1 MLPDARDREEEMRA
15 HLELYIDELESRGIA
30 PEEARRQA
38 RLKFGNPRAK
48 LEAVADVRRGAFL
61 SAIWRDARYAA
72 RVLRR
77 TPVFTATAIATLALV
92 IGANTAVFSLADA
105 ILIRSLPYPE
115 PDRLGLIHYT
125 SNDANGMYTGRAVD
139 GAMWEAVR
147 DHVPSFDAAVMG
159 GGGGGANLVIGD
171 AAAFIRQQRVSAS
184 FFRVLGVMP
193 ERGRQFLP
201 EEDLPAGPAVTV
213 LSHAIWQRFFNGDPS
228 IVGRSILLRGEPYT
242 VVGVMPADFVS
253 TRPDVDLWT
262 PLRPS
267 RSGEGG
273 GTNFQTIVRLKPGAT
288 WTQARGELTAAKSAA
303 FALLGE
309 PEGTERYLGVESM
322 QDGLAE
328 GVREPIV
335 MLGWAV
341 AAVLLIACVN
351 LAALLLARGGSRAKE
366 IATRMALGSGRGAV
380 IRQLMVEAAVLAL
393 AGGALGLLVAQFG
406 LSGLKLLGSGTFEE
420 WGTVAL
426 NARVLSMTLG
436 LSLFTS
442 FVFGLVPA
450 IQASRLNVQLAIVS
464 GGTRSIAG
472 SSKQWPRRLL
482 VVAEVALGVVLLV
495 TAGLL
500 VRTFVNLRSLDPGF
514 DPDGLVTASVSLQD
528 ARYRDAVSINRL
540 FDDSLRRL
548 GETPGVESAAVSL
561 EMPYERLLNSGYR
574 FTDDAAAEP
583 RTTNQTYI
591 TPGFLKTLRIPVKQG
606 RDLRETDT
614 AATPPVAL
622 VNETFARVYSKG
634 RDALGRRIR
643 IGSVEREIVGITGD
657 VRQRRSFSG
666 EGIDDGPIV
675 SLPLVFIP
683 AAQTSDGTFRTAHT
697 WFVPVWTV
705 RTRDVGAAGAALR
718 AAIAGADPRL
728 PVTATR
734 SMSDVM
740 AAAMSQQRL
749 LMTLVAVL
757 AGVALLLASIGIH
770 GLIAHAVDE
779 RRREFGIRMALGATS
794 GQTVRDVA
802 LGGITLAAAGAV
814 AGGLL
819 SVPAVT
825 LVRSFLWGVETSDPL
840 TYALVGG
847 GLLVVASVSSLLPA
861 LRLLKLDPATTLR
874 A

>member
-1 MLPDARDREEEMRA
+1 MVPDARDREEEMRA
-15 HLELYIDELESRGIA
+15 HLDLYVEQLESRGVA

-48 LEAVADVRRGAFL
+48 LEAVADVSKGAFL

-125 SNDANGMYTGRAVD
+125 SKGANGTYTGRAVD
-139 GAMWEAVR
+139 AAMWEAIR
-147 DHVPSFDAAVMG
+147 DHVPSVDAAVMG

-184 FFRVLGVMP
+184 FFRVLGVVP
-193 ERGRQFLP
+193 ERGRPFLP
-201 EEDLPAGPAVTV
+201 EEDLPGGPPVTV
-213 LSHAIWQRFFNGDPS
+213 LSDAIWQRFFHADPS
-228 IVGRSILLRGEPYT
+228 IIGQSILLRGEPYT

-253 TRPDVDLWT
+253 TRPDVDVWT

-267 RSGEGG
+267 RNGEGS
-273 GTNFQTIVRLKPGAT
+273 GTNYQTIVRLKPGAT
-288 WTQARGELTAAKSAA
+288 WTQVRGELSAAKTEA
-303 FALLGE
+303 FALLGQ
-309 PEGTERYLGVESM
+309 PKGTERDLGVESM
-322 QDGLAE
+322 QEGLAE
-328 GVREPIV
+328 GIREPIV
-335 MLGWAV
+335 MLSWAV

-351 LAALLLARGGSRAKE
+351 LAALLLARGGSRSKE

-393 AGGALGLLVAQFG
+393 AGGAAGLVVAQFG
-406 LSGLKLLGSGTFEE
+406 LSGLKLLGSDTFEE
-420 WGTVAL
+420 WGTVSL
-426 NARVLSMTLG
+426 NGRVLGMTLG
-436 LSLFTS
+436 LSLITS
-442 FVFGLVPA
+442 FIFGLVPA

-472 SSKQWPRRLL
+472 SSKHWPRRLL

-500 VRTFVNLRSLDPGF
+500 VRTFVNLRNLDPGF
-514 DPDGLVTASVSLQD
+514 EPDGLVTASVSLQD
-528 ARYRDAVSINRL
+528 ARYLDAASVNRL
-540 FDDSLRRL
+540 FDESLRRL
-548 GETPGVESAAVSL
+548 RETPGIESAAVSL
-561 EMPYERLLNSGYR
+561 ELPYDRLLNSGYR
-574 FTDDAAAEP
+574 FMDDAAAQP
-583 RTTNQTYI
+583 KTTNQTYI
-591 TPGFLKTLRIPVKQG
+591 TPGFLETMRIPVKQG
-606 RDLRETDT
+606 RDIFDTDT
-614 AATPPVAL
+614 AAAPPIAL

-634 RDALGRRIR
+634 RAALGRRIR
-643 IGSVEREIVGITGD
+643 IGNIEREIVGITGD
-657 VRQRRSFSG
+657 VKQRRSFSG
-666 EGIDDGPIV
+666 EGIEDGPIV
-675 SLPLVFIP
+675 SLPLVFVP

-697 WFVPVWTV
+697 WFAPVWSV
-705 RTRDVGAAGAALR
+705 RARDIGAAGAALR
-718 AAIAGADPRL
+718 AAIAGADARL

-734 SMSDVM
+734 PMSDVM
-740 AAAMSQQRL
+740 AAAMSEQRL
-749 LMTLVAVL
+749 LMTLVGVL

-770 GLIAHAVDE
+770 GLIAHAVTE

-819 SVPAVT
+819 SIPAVT
-825 LVRSFLWGVETSDPL
+825 LVRSFLWRVETSDPL
-840 TYALVGG
+840 TYAVAGG
-847 GLLVVASVSSLLPA
+847 GLLIVAAISSLLPA
-861 LRLLKLDPATTLR
+861 LRLLRLDPAATLR